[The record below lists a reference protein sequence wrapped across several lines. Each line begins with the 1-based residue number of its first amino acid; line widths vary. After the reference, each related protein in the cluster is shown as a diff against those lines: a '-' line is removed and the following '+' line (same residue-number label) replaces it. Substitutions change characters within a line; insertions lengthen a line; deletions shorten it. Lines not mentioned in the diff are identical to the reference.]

1 MVGRVTSTCTMLP
14 NSGKD
19 LAKQGIAGRRRDGGK
34 RAAQG
39 YMFNLLPASLRTP
52 HVIIDAALNCTIKI
66 SGLRRQID
74 IVHKQCVNA
83 SLAECDNR
91 VGGRADNWL
100 AVVEGRI
107 DDDRHSRSCKKAGYE
122 IVKAGI

>member
-1 MVGRVTSTCTMLP
+1 MGGDVTVASEPGKGKCSTYSPHPYERRTSSSTP
-14 NSGKD
+14 RS
-19 LAKQGIAGRRRDGGK
+19 IA
-34 RAAQG
+34 
-39 YMFNLLPASLRTP
+39 
-52 HVIIDAALNCTIKI
+52 IKI

-107 DDDRHSRSCKKAGYE
+107 DDDRHSRSCKKAGYK
-122 IVKAGI
+122 IVKARI